1 MIEWENHFGSADVT
15 LNLRTLR
22 ASTCLKV
29 CWGKV
34 CIIKYFQ
41 FIKGYALFWKIYII
55 KIYFIKASQKEEH
68 FFKPQMASSH
78 ALADVRVINRPVY
91 WEVVASLSS
100 KQPTTYTNT
109 THSQSNILHGH
120 LQFSTS
126 NKQALSS
133 SITTIHVILFPLT
146 RRSRSSLNKQ
156 SVLSPSSLRLRNQ
169 FSFVPTEP

>member
-1 MIEWENHFGSADVT
+1 MFK
-15 LNLRTLR
+15 
-22 ASTCLKV
+22 KV

-100 KQPTTYTNT
+100 KQPTLHEYY
-109 THSQSNILHGH
+109 SQQSNILHGH

-133 SITTIHVILFPLT
+133 SITTIHVKLFPLT

-169 FSFVPTEP
+169 FSFVPPNLNLHTRNLI